1 MPATP
6 FSCSFLTLQPRFNSY
21 VNPIFRSLTFQLSSS
36 PLPFNANF
44 SSVRLHS
51 SLSRAAET
59 DSPTGGRSGALTPGP
74 AVAGEVQKIDV
85 NPPKGTRDFPPEDM
99 RLRNWL
105 FNHFK
110 EVSRLYGFEEVDY
123 PVLES
128 EALFTRKAGEEI
140 KDQPWRSSKVA
151 LWGLVGHEFESR
163 NNLFAYARLY
173 CFEDRGNRRVA
184 LRPELTPSLARLVI
198 QKGKSVSLPIK
209 WFTVGQCWRYE
220 RMTRGRRREHYQW
233 NMDIIGVPGV
243 MAEAELIASIVTLF
257 KRIGITESDV
267 GFKVSSRKVLQEVL
281 NCYSVPENLFGKVC
295 VIIDKIEKIPAD
307 EIKKELKAVGLSQ
320 EAVQELLQV
329 LSVKSLT
336 ELEERLGSS
345 GEAVADLKQLFSLA
359 EKIGYSKWLQF
370 DASVVRG
377 LAYYTGIVFE
387 YLGNHP
393 FSSPF
398 TFTNPNN
405 HPPSLASSSLCSL
418 AATVIATSSSPL
430 YPFDGFDREGKLRAI
445 CGGGRYDHLF
455 STFGADD
462 IAACGFGFGDAVIV
476 ELLKEKGLLPELNL
490 QIDDIVCALD
500 EDLQGCAAMVANIL
514 REKGQIVELVL
525 ESKPLKWV
533 FKRAARL
540 NAERLVLVGNSEWQ
554 RGVVGVK
561 ILSTA
566 EQYEVKLDD
575 LK

>member
-1 MPATP
+1 
-6 FSCSFLTLQPRFNSY
+6 
-21 VNPIFRSLTFQLSSS
+21 
-36 PLPFNANF
+36 
-44 SSVRLHS
+44 
-51 SLSRAAET
+51 
-59 DSPTGGRSGALTPGP
+59 
-74 AVAGEVQKIDV
+74 
-85 NPPKGTRDFPPEDM
+85 
-99 RLRNWL
+99 
-105 FNHFK
+105 
-110 EVSRLYGFEEVDY
+110 
-123 PVLES
+123 
-128 EALFTRKAGEEI
+128 
-140 KDQPWRSSKVA
+140 
-151 LWGLVGHEFESR
+151 
-163 NNLFAYARLY
+163 
-173 CFEDRGNRRVA
+173 
-184 LRPELTPSLARLVI
+184 
-198 QKGKSVSLPIK
+198 
-209 WFTVGQCWRYE
+209 
-220 RMTRGRRREHYQW
+220 MTRGRRREHYQW

-243 MAEAELIASIVTLF
+243 MAEAELISSIVTLF

-295 VIIDKIEKIPAD
+295 VIIDKIEKIPVD
-307 EIKKELKAVGLSQ
+307 EIKKELRAVGLSQ
-320 EAVQELLQV
+320 DAVQELLQI

-336 ELEERLGSS
+336 ELEERLGSG

-387 YLGNHP
+387 
-393 FSSPF
+393 
-398 TFTNPNN
+398 
-405 HPPSLASSSLCSL
+405 
-418 AATVIATSSSPL
+418 
-430 YPFDGFDREGKLRAI
+430 GFDREGKLRAI

-490 QIDDIVCALD
+490 QIDIIVCALD
-500 EDLQGCAAMVANIL
+500 EDLQECAAMVANIL
-514 REKGQIVELVL
+514 REKGRSVELVL

-533 FKRAARL
+533 FKRAARV

-554 RGVVGVK
+554 RGMVGVK
-561 ILSTA
+561 VLSTA